1 MQSVARLHIFYNIHA
16 NDCMKR
22 RFSGGQR
29 QTACRREPVWQRR
42 SRTLQRW
49 FQEKIRE
56 AIKKLN
62 YHPNST
68 ARNLASGASCTIG
81 LVIDA
86 ADEGTFANSFF
97 NRSVYAIE
105 KTLQE
110 HAYSL
115 LITNNRPVSSIRSL
129 VYEKRVDGLIIPPA
143 SLDEETVKFL
153 EEEHFP
159 FVVLGEPEIGQTRTT
174 WVDVDNRK
182 GSREA
187 VTHLCRQGFRRIVMI
202 VRNDRTVFARN
213 RIYGYQ
219 DGVTEI
225 CPPQVIY
232 VEEPNGQ
239 QRPPEQAD
247 VEFWTDGQAAKLE
260 ELAVRL
266 VGEGKAD
273 AFLCADNEI
282 AYHVLRALR
291 GAGIRIPEEA
301 GVVTFDN
308 YPLAPFMDPPL
319 TAVDVDTSRLGKA
332 AAELL
337 IQSIHE
343 ADRPPRQVLIGAS
356 LIRRMSSAGK
366 EGQ

>member
-1 MQSVARLHIFYNIHA
+1 MAATIKDIAKMVGVSPSTVSRVVN
-16 NDCMKR
+16 R
-22 RFSGGQR
+22 
-29 QTACRREPVWQRR
+29 TAPISEE
-42 SRTLQRW
+42 T
-49 FQEKIRE
+49 QEKIRE
-56 AIKKLN
+56 AMKKLN

-105 KTLQE
+105 KVVQE
-110 HAYSL
+110 HSYSL
-115 LITNNRPVSSIRSL
+115 LITNNRPGSSIRSL

-143 SLDEETVKFL
+143 SLDEETVRFL

-159 FVVLGEPEIGQTRTT
+159 FVVLGEPAIDQMRMT
-174 WVDVDNRK
+174 WVDVDNRR

-187 VTHLCRQGFRRIVMI
+187 VSHLSQQGFRRIVMI

-213 RIYGYQ
+213 RIRGYQ
-219 DGVTEI
+219 DGVAEI
-225 CPPQVIY
+225 CSPQVIC
-232 VEEPNGQ
+232 VEEPDG
-239 QRPPEQAD
+239 RRSRPEQEDA
-247 VEFWTDGQAAKLE
+247 EFWTDGQAAKME
-260 ELAVRL
+260 QLAVRL
-266 VGEGKAD
+266 VSEGKAD

-282 AYHVLRALR
+282 AYHVLRALH
-291 GAGIRIPEEA
+291 GAGCRVPEDA

>member
-1 MQSVARLHIFYNIHA
+1 
-16 NDCMKR
+16 
-22 RFSGGQR
+22 
-29 QTACRREPVWQRR
+29 
-42 SRTLQRW
+42 
-49 FQEKIRE
+49 
-56 AIKKLN
+56 
-62 YHPNST
+62 
-68 ARNLASGASCTIG
+68 
-81 LVIDA
+81 
-86 ADEGTFANSFF
+86 
-97 NRSVYAIE
+97 
-105 KTLQE
+105 
-110 HAYSL
+110 
-115 LITNNRPVSSIRSL
+115 
-129 VYEKRVDGLIIPPA
+129 
-143 SLDEETVKFL
+143 
-153 EEEHFP
+153 
-159 FVVLGEPEIGQTRTT
+159 
-174 WVDVDNRK
+174 
-182 GSREA
+182 
-187 VTHLCRQGFRRIVMI
+187 MI

-232 VEEPNGQ
+232 VEEPDGQ
-239 QRPPEQAD
+239 PRPPEQAD
-247 VEFWTDGQAAKLE
+247 AEFWTDGQAAKLE